1 MGKYSDKSLK
11 VSRKYLLHAKF
22 EVAERI
28 WFYLIPTAQGRVKW
42 LRKHKKLAMLGEHVH
57 WQPRKYPTDGNMLKV
72 HDNVAIASNVEFT
85 MHDMIHWIFD
95 GMEGHRCFQE
105 FADCI
110 EINENVF
117 IGAGAR
123 ILPGVS
129 VGPNAIVAAGA
140 IVNKDVLPGTV
151 VGGVPARVIG
161 SFEDLM
167 KNRKMYSDMIQ
178 SVKANNIDVDDF
190 LWNEFSKNHK
200 IEAGENGEEH

>member
-1 MGKYSDKSLK
+1 MLN
-11 VSRKYLLHAKF
+11 SRC
-22 EVAERI
+22 
-28 WFYLIPTAQGRVKW
+28 
-42 LRKHKKLAMLGEHVH
+42 
-57 WQPRKYPTDGNMLKV
+57 
-72 HDNVAIASNVEFT
+72 
-85 MHDMIHWIFD
+85 MILSIGFFD

>member
-1 MGKYSDKSLK
+1 MHVTNIFCLLLK
-11 VSRKYLLHAKF
+11 IYQN
-22 EVAERI
+22 I
-28 WFYLIPTAQGRVKW
+28 
-42 LRKHKKLAMLGEHVH
+42 
-57 WQPRKYPTDGNMLKV
+57 YPIV
-72 HDNVAIASNVEFT
+72 ISPF
-85 MHDMIHWIFD
+85 
-95 GMEGHRCFQE
+95 
-105 FADCI
+105 
-110 EINENVF
+110 
-117 IGAGAR
+117 
-123 ILPGVS
+123 S
-129 VGPNAIVAAGA
+129 AIVAAGA

>member
-1 MGKYSDKSLK
+1 M
-11 VSRKYLLHAKF
+11 RHHAAL
-22 EVAERI
+22 VLGQLGQR
-28 WFYLIPTAQGRVKW
+28 YVPGNG
-42 LRKHKKLAMLGEHVH
+42 LRHAG
-57 WQPRKYPTDGNMLKV
+57 D
-72 HDNVAIASNVEFT
+72 S
-85 MHDMIHWIFD
+85 
-95 GMEGHRCFQE
+95 
-105 FADCI
+105 
-110 EINENVF
+110 INENVF

-123 ILPGVS
+123 ILLGVS

>member
-1 MGKYSDKSLK
+1 M
-11 VSRKYLLHAKF
+11 
-22 EVAERI
+22 
-28 WFYLIPTAQGRVKW
+28 
-42 LRKHKKLAMLGEHVH
+42 
-57 WQPRKYPTDGNMLKV
+57 
-72 HDNVAIASNVEFT
+72 
-85 MHDMIHWIFD
+85 
-95 GMEGHRCFQE
+95 HRCFQE